1 MTSLSLSLLVSSD
14 PRRRRLPSPEPSR
27 SSGAVVV
34 RRGEHGGGRMA
45 KGGGG
50 SGLIWATAEDLA
62 RNRPVVLSLYRQILR
77 ALNSPELPLGHAARL
92 AKKAEC
98 RAIFI
103 FGAEER
109 SLHNIRDLLDAA
121 RHTLG
126 ILNRGRLP

>member
-1 MTSLSLSLLVSSD
+1 PTPSQNPVV
-14 PRRRRLPSPEPSR
+14 RR
-27 SSGAVVV
+27 

-62 RNRPVVLSLYRQILR
+62 RNRAVVLSLYRQILR

-98 RAIFI
+98 RAIFL

-109 SLHNIRDLLDAA
+109 SLHNIRDLVDAA